1 MKAVQ
6 VTFDEA
12 LLEQLDD
19 HPSVKQR
26 GRSAVLSDAVTDYLR
41 RQERAGIDRSYA
53 RGYGDTGSVAS
64 EFRGW
69 DRESVWPQD

>member
-1 MKAVQ
+1 MALSCAHRSSLIFGVHSCVQIECRRRMKVIQ

-12 LLEQLDD
+12 LLEQLDN

-41 RQERAGIDRSYA
+41 QSG
-53 RGYGDTGSVAS
+53 
-64 EFRGW
+64 
-69 DRESVWPQD
+69 